1 MNRIAVFPYDENF
14 YPLLKN
20 SESMVGFEISKVFS
34 IRGWGYV
41 GRNIFDVSDTTSR
54 NIHVEDISSTCIFL
68 EVVSETSNIFLP
80 TYPHPR
86 MLNTLLISKP
96 TILSEFFNKG

>member
-1 MNRIAVFPYDENF
+1 MMRILSFV
-14 YPLLKN
+14 KN

-54 NIHVEDISSTCIFL
+54 NIHVEDISEKLNEEEFDIF
-68 EVVSETSNIFLP
+68 
-80 TYPHPR
+80 YW
-86 MLNTLLISKP
+86 LNQSI
-96 TILSEFFNKG
+96 I